1 MENQH
6 NIEEADLMTVIELNR
21 EREEYLKRQ
30 NQALKEMTYKNDKE
44 EAMNNLVQSGIITK
58 KGNLKKVYK

>member
-6 NIEEADLMTVIELNR
+6 NLEEADLMTVIELNR

-30 NQALKEMTYKNDKE
+30 NQALKEMIYKKDKE
-44 EAMNNLVQSGIITK
+44 EAMNNLVQAGIITK
-58 KGNLKKVYK
+58 KGNLKKIYK